1 MSLTIIAMTGILLG
15 VLCLMVGFFMEG
27 TDARPLTAPREKRV
41 ARPVRKKT
49 MGKIK
54 KAA

>member
-15 VLCLMVGFFMEG
+15 ILCLMVGFFMEG
-27 TDARPLTAPREKRV
+27 TNARPLTTSREKQS
-41 ARPVRKKT
+41 ARPVRKKA
-49 MGKIK
+49 MGKAR

>member
-15 VLCLMVGFFMEG
+15 FMCLMVGFFMEG
-27 TDARPLTAPREKRV
+27 AETHGSPNVPKE
-41 ARPVRKKT
+41 KKT
-49 MGKIK
+49 RHSKKRLVK

>member
-15 VLCLMVGFFMEG
+15 FLCLMVGFFMEG
-27 TDARPLTAPREKRV
+27 TEDHGRVAGREKQARPMKKRV
-41 ARPVRKKT
+41 MTNGR
-49 MGKIK
+49 

>member
-15 VLCLMVGFFMEG
+15 FLCLMVGFFMEG
-27 TDARPLTAPREKRV
+27 NESGSVNAGKEKR
-41 ARPVRKKT
+41 APSSKKRVT
-49 MGKIK
+49 RK

>member
-15 VLCLMVGFFMEG
+15 FLCLMVGFFMEG
-27 TDARPLTAPREKRV
+27 SQDTSVVREKK
-41 ARPVRKKT
+41 ARSVKRR
-49 MGKIK
+49 GIK

>member
-15 VLCLMVGFFMEG
+15 FLCLMVGFFMEG
-27 TDARPLTAPREKRV
+27 AEAPSTSPAMPTDKKIRRSKARTL
-41 ARPVRKKT
+41 
-49 MGKIK
+49 K